1 MAINCGSLSHPLL
14 CPGVTW
20 RVAGVINPDVS
31 AAPGLATL
39 SNGAAVI
46 SCSTHTH
53 CTCMSADIRV
63 VRILK
68 AVLEMSPIRLES
80 VSAHS

>member
-39 SNGAAVI
+39 SNGAAVRAAQH
-46 SCSTHTH
+46 THTVH
-53 CTCMSADIRV
+53 
-63 VRILK
+63 
-68 AVLEMSPIRLES
+68 VLALTLGWFGY
-80 VSAHS
+80 